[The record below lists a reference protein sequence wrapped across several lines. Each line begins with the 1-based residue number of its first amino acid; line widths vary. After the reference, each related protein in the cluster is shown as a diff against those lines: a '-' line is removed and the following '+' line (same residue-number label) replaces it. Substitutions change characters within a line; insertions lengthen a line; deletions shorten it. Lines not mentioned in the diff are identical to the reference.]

1 MRITS
6 RRENP
11 EIIDPITVGI
21 RVCRIGVGASA
32 ESEWKGGLDDF
43 PFAGHRYASVIKAD
57 ARLIKPGR
65 FPAKHW
71 RQPDGWATEVVTRR
85 HTPARPVAAQ
95 ADRSPL
101 IPCSTPISAT

>member
-11 EIIDPITVGI
+11 EIINAITVGI
-21 RVCRIGVGASA
+21 RVCRIGVGAST
-32 ESEWKGGLDDF
+32 ESEWEGGLDDF

-65 FPAKHW
+65 FLAKH
-71 RQPDGWATEVVTRR
+71 
-85 HTPARPVAAQ
+85 
-95 ADRSPL
+95 
-101 IPCSTPISAT
+101 